1 MDGLEI
7 LLFGDAILADKSVS
21 KLLNDRGA
29 LVHTSSSVAH
39 ASELIRSN
47 SLDVVMTSLPGG
59 DRASVDLLRDLI
71 QSSQSIY
78 VLAIADD
85 HDARTTKALLDM
97 TSVSVLLSPYDENDL
112 ADAVV
117 QALVGKGLDDELAGL
132 RSLSPVLEMGKRIT
146 GGAGIEEL
154 AHSILTVAVEETEA
168 DSGSIMLIDSNTQ
181 SLYVEASQGLDHIV
195 SRDDRQ
201 PLGQGVAGWVAQNAT
216 PLHLGPDGVNQD
228 NFGQPLD
235 REELLSSV
243 SIPIT
248 YMNPGDEE
256 QSALG
261 VLNLNKKE
269 GKPPFTKDDLDML
282 TVLCCQISVALKSFQ
297 LYTNLQ
303 DSYLGTMD
311 ALASAIDA
319 KDSYTSGHSSRVS
332 KYAIRLA
339 EALGMSDQ
347 EISAIH
353 QAGRLHD
360 IGKIGVSDQILTKPS
375 ALTEGEYR
383 EMRQHPQLSYK
394 IIGRTTLSEE
404 VGPAVLHHHEF
415 MDGSGYPDGLSGENI
430 PYGARILA
438 IADAYEAM
446 TSDRPY
452 RPALDEKVAVTELHA
467 CSGKQFDPA
476 MVKVFVESVL

>member
-7 LLFGDAILADKSVS
+7 LLFGNAILADKSIGE
-21 KLLNDRGA
+21 LLNDKGA
-29 LVHTSSSVAH
+29 LVHTSSSVEH
-39 ASELIRSN
+39 ASELIRTN
-47 SLDVVMTSLPGG
+47 SMDIVMTSLPGG
-59 DRASVDLLRDLI
+59 DRTSLDLLHGPI
-71 QSSQSIY
+71 QGARSTY
-78 VLAIADD
+78 VLAIVDD
-85 HDARTTKALLDM
+85 HDARTTKALLEM
-97 TSVSVLLSPYDENDL
+97 SSLSVLLSPYNETELMEAVNQTL
-112 ADAVV
+112 AD
-117 QALVGKGLDDELAGL
+117 KRLDEELAGL

-154 AHSILTVAVEETEA
+154 AHSILTVAVEETDA
-168 DSGSIMLIDSNTQ
+168 DSGSIMLIDSSTQ
-181 SLYVEASQGLDHIV
+181 SLYVEASQGLDHMV

-216 PLHLGPDGVNQD
+216 PLHLGADGVNQGK
-228 NFGQPLD
+228 FGQPLD
-235 REELLSSV
+235 REDLLSSV

-248 YMNPGDEE
+248 YMDPGDEE

-261 VLNLNKKE
+261 VLNLNKKD

-332 KYAIRLA
+332 TFAIKLA

-360 IGKIGVSDQILTKPS
+360 IGKIGVSDQILTKPG

-383 EMRQHPQLSYK
+383 EMRQHPRLSHK
-394 IIGRTTLSEE
+394 IIGRTTLAADI
-404 VGPAVLHHHEF
+404 GPAVLHHHEF

-452 RPALDEKVAVTELHA
+452 RLALDHDLAIKELHA
-467 CSGKQFDPA
+467 CSGKQFDPD

>member
-7 LLFGDAILADKSVS
+7 LLFGNAILADKSVG

-29 LVHTSSSVAH
+29 LVYTSSSVEH

-47 SLDVVMTSLPGG
+47 SVDIVMTSLPGG
-59 DRASVDLLRDLI
+59 DRTSIDLLHGLI
-71 QSSQSIY
+71 QGVQSTY
-78 VLAIADD
+78 VLAIVDD
-85 HDARTTKALLDM
+85 HDARTTKTLLGR
-97 TSVSVLLSPYDENDL
+97 SSLSVLLSPYNETELIEAVNQAHSDKSL
-112 ADAVV
+112 DA
-117 QALVGKGLDDELAGL
+117 ELAGL

-154 AHSILTVAVEETEA
+154 AHSILTVAVEETDA

-181 SLYVEASQGLDHIV
+181 SLYVEASQGLDCVV

-201 PLGQGVAGWVAQNAT
+201 PLGQGVAGWVAQNAK
-216 PLHLGPDGVNQD
+216 PLHLGADGVRQD

-235 REELLSSV
+235 REDLLSSV

-248 YMNPGDEE
+248 YMNPGDED

-261 VLNLNKKE
+261 VLNLNKKD

-332 KYAIRLA
+332 TYAIKLA
-339 EALGMSDQ
+339 GALGMSDQ

-383 EMRQHPQLSYK
+383 EMRQHPQLSHK
-394 IIGRTTLSEE
+394 IIGRTTLAEKI
-404 VGPAVLHHHEF
+404 GPAILHHHEF

-452 RPALDEKVAVTELHA
+452 RLALDKEVAIGELHA
-467 CSGKQFDPA
+467 CSGKQFDPD
-476 MVKVFVESVL
+476 MVKVFVASVL